1 MSDEPGYRAE
11 WAGRTQFAEVAEA
24 VGVPTD
30 CIMAAVETDGRV
42 TVMFSRPE
50 DETVVYG
57 QAFRRDADGVLR
69 AASEPREIPGV
80 LDEIKRDVE
89 ADLGRRLGKPHVD
102 EPRRRKRGKRGKR
115 K

>member
-1 MSDEPGYRAE
+1 MTDEPGYRAE
-11 WAGRTQFAEVAEA
+11 WASRTKFAEVAEV

-30 CIMAAVETDGRV
+30 CIMAAVETEGRV

-57 QAFRRDADGVLR
+57 QAFRRDADGVLH

-80 LDEIKRDVE
+80 LDDIKRHVE
-89 ADLGRRLGKPHVD
+89 RDLAKRYGKPKS
-102 EPRRRKRGKRGKR
+102 KRGKRGKR